1 MSAYADGPVGA
12 IRALVQSED
21 GITAHAP
28 GDPAMMAAAII
39 ESVSPSPAPTRL
51 TLGSDAYDAVR
62 HALASRLEELEAA
75 KQTALSTD
83 VAATG

>member
-1 MSAYADGPVGA
+1 
-12 IRALVQSED
+12 
-21 GITAHAP
+21 
-28 GDPAMMAAAII
+28 MMAAAII
-39 ESVSPSPAPTRL
+39 ESVSPSPTPTRL